1 MTTPLKTFWFDL
13 GNVILPFD
21 FTPAF
26 KRLSRHG
33 ADPKE
38 IRQFFKDRAWLES
51 ACDKGSVNALA
62 LYRMLRKHFGF
73 SGLTYAE
80 FQKIWN
86 GIFKENREVSG
97 LIRRLRKDGF
107 RLILVSNTNKLHFDH
122 IRKTYPVMGEYHHH
136 VLSYKE
142 KTRKPERGIYQR
154 ALRLSRA
161 DKHEIFYTDDRED
174 FTSAARRHG
183 VHVHTFTRAAGLKTA
198 LRSHGVK
205 A

>member
-1 MTTPLKTFWFDL
+1 MPPSLKTFWFDL

-33 ADPKE
+33 AQTED
-38 IRQFFKDRAWLES
+38 IRKFFKDRPYLES
-51 ACDKGSVNALA
+51 ACDKGTVTAHK

-73 SGLTYAE
+73 SKLTYRE
-80 FQKIWN
+80 FQIIWN
-86 GIFKENREVSG
+86 GIFKENREVSA
-97 LIRRLRKDGF
+97 LIRRLRREGY

-122 IRKTYPVMGEYHHH
+122 IVKTYPVMGEFHHH

-142 KTRKPERGIYQR
+142 KTRKPERAIYHK

-161 DKHEIFYTDDRED
+161 AKHQIFYADDRAD
-174 FTSAARRHG
+174 FTSAASRHG
-183 VHVHTFTRAAGLKTA
+183 VHVHTFTHAAGLKA
-198 LRSHGVK
+198 SLRQHGIK
-205 A
+205 